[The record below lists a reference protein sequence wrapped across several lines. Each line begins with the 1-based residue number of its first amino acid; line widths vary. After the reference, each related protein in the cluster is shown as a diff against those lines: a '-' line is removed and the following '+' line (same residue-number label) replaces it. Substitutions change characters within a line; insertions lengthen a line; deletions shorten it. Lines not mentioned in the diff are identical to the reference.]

1 MKLIELEVGS
11 IHKIK
16 SQHQSMM
23 SAPFLAHIRECGN
36 RFMVLGFHKWDCTY
50 DMKCLGCN
58 KRFNTHSPG
67 LYELAETLHTDNPNT
82 SFKRQKGLK
91 QDGKSKS
98 SV

>member
-11 IHKIK
+11 VYKIRGK
-16 SQHQSMM
+16 HQSMM
-23 SAPFLAHIRECGN
+23 STSFLAHIRKCGN
-36 RFMVLGFHKWDCTY
+36 RFMVRGFHKWDAAY
-50 DMKCLGCN
+50 DMKCLGCSN
-58 KRFNTHSPG
+58 KYNTCSPG
-67 LYELAETLHTDNPNT
+67 LYELAETLHADNPNT